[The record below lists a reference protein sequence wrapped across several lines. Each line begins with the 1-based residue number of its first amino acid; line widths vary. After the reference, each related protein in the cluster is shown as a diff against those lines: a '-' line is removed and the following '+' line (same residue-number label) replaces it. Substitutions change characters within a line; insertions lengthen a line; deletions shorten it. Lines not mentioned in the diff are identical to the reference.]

1 MTRGSAAAA
10 PAARAFI
17 TAAAPACALLNR
29 LRGALAPGLQALGAA
44 FASTGLPPTFWTCV
58 GLALALAAA
67 VSYGLGG
74 AWQYAA
80 VAGGA
85 LILASGFFDMVD
97 GQVARAAGKTS
108 RRGAFLDSVFDKV
121 AEVAIFGG
129 ILAGG
134 LADARLVF
142 LAAALSLLVSYSR
155 SRADSLGVD
164 LGGTGIGERAERLLV
179 LAVVGMAGLVE
190 VAVAAVAAL
199 AAVTLVH
206 RIAATYRRI
215 GA

>member
-1 MTRGSAAAA
+1 M
-10 PAARAFI
+10 
-17 TAAAPACALLNR
+17 LNR
-29 LRGALAPGLQALGAA
+29 LRGALEPRLRSLGAA

-67 VSYGLGG
+67 ASYGLGG
-74 AWQYAA
+74 AWPYAA
-80 VAGGA
+80 LAGGA
-85 LILASGFFDMVD
+85 LVLASGFFDMVD
-97 GQVARAAGKTS
+97 GQVARATGRTS
-108 RRGAFLDSVFDKV
+108 RRGAFLDSAFDKV

-155 SRADSLGVD
+155 SRAESLGVD

-179 LAVVGMAGLVE
+179 LAVVGMAGFVE
-190 VAVAAVAAL
+190 AAVAAVAVL
-199 AAVTLVH
+199 AAITFVH
-206 RIAATYRRI
+206 RVAATYRRI
-215 GA
+215 GE

>member
-1 MTRGSAAAA
+1 M
-10 PAARAFI
+10 
-17 TAAAPACALLNR
+17 LNR
-29 LRGALAPGLQALGAA
+29 LRGALEPCLRALGAA
-44 FASTGLPPTFWTCV
+44 FASTGLPPAFWTCV

-67 VSYGLGG
+67 ASYGLGG
-74 AWQYAA
+74 AWQHAA
-80 VAGGA
+80 LAGGA

-97 GQVARAAGKTS
+97 GQVARATGRAS
-108 RRGAFLDSVFDKV
+108 RRGAFLDSTFDKV

-155 SRADSLGVD
+155 SRAESLGVD

-190 VAVAAVAAL
+190 AAVAAVAVL
-199 AAVTLVH
+199 AAITFVQRV
-206 RIAATYRRI
+206 AATYRRI